1 SEAMQ
6 APRQRQGLA
15 TEARVERWLAAHG
28 LIPIDRNVRCRLGEI
43 DLVMRDHEHWV
54 FVEVRERRSAR
65 FGGAAASIDWRKQQ
79 RLVRTAQVYLQRRFG
94 ARAWP
99 PCRFDVV
106 AVEEGR
112 PRWIRAAFDLS

>member
-1 SEAMQ
+1 MQ

-43 DLVMRDHEHWV
+43 DLVMRDHE
-54 FVEVRERRSAR
+54 
-65 FGGAAASIDWRKQQ
+65 GAAASIDWRKQQ